1 MGTVTDL
8 EQTNGGP
15 AHMSGKPSGNKPD
28 KLREGNGLLRRLLAI
43 LRQEGGM
50 GMYDRIRYPKPFWR
64 RPALPSPIR
73 GPVRIRG
80 GEADEREQVER
91 ALRDFGIAIAP
102 DDAPGA
108 AEVIHLGPDWP
119 DIAHVTDKDILAGTE
134 PPDLDRMTALARR
147 CRVVLTACAS
157 GISALA
163 DRGIAL
169 ERIFF
174 LKDRQRLHEGM
185 TRCLLAL
192 QHGSAAASSWHHFSD
207 LQNLPGRPRICVGLP
222 ETAGRRQSFLSRGLK
237 NFILFD
243 GIRRNPGWIG
253 TGESFRMMAQACLD
267 QGLDRA
273 LFTEDDV
280 ELPLDFEDR
289 LTRIQAY
296 LDSCDWDVFSGLI
309 TDIGPDYAVTRV
321 VRRNGETFVHLNRCV
336 GMVFGLY
343 SRNAL
348 LRLAS
353 WSSASGLT
361 IDRYLEKTGSLEVVT
376 TLPFLAGHDDRLR
389 SSIWRFSNRR
399 YSRMI
404 RGSEEKL
411 RLMVRAH
418 EDRQMNPKAVPGRNI
433 TKA

>member
-1 MGTVTDL
+1 
-8 EQTNGGP
+8 
-15 AHMSGKPSGNKPD
+15 MSGKPSGREPD
-28 KLREGNGLLRRLLAI
+28 RLREGRGPFRRLLAI
-43 LRQEGGM
+43 LRHEGGM
-50 GMYDRIRYPKPFWR
+50 GMYDRIRYPKPFWSH
-64 RPALPSPIR
+64 PALPSPIR

-80 GEADEREQVER
+80 GEADERQQVER
-91 ALRDFGIAIAP
+91 ALRDFGIALAP
-102 DDAPGA
+102 DEASGA

-119 DIAHVTDKDILAGTE
+119 DIAHVTDKDILAGSE
-134 PPDLDRMTALARR
+134 PPDLDRMAALAGR
-147 CRVVLTACAS
+147 CRVVLTACTP

-163 DRGIAL
+163 RKGVAL

-192 QHGSAAASSWHHFSD
+192 QHGPAASWRHFSD
-207 LQNLPGRPRICVGLP
+207 LQNLPEHPRICVGLP
-222 ETAGRRQSFLSRGLK
+222 ETAGRRQGFLSRGLK
-237 NFILFD
+237 DFILFD

-253 TGESFRMMAQACLD
+253 TGESFRVMAQACLD
-267 QGLDRA
+267 QGVGRA

-280 ELPLDFEDR
+280 EVPPDFEDR
-289 LTRIQAY
+289 LARIQAY
-296 LDSCDWDVFSGLI
+296 LDGCDWDVFSGLV

-321 VRRNGETFVHLNRCV
+321 VRQNGETFVHLNRCV

-343 SRNAL
+343 NRNAL

-353 WSSASGLT
+353 WSPASGLT
-361 IDRYLEKTGSLEVVT
+361 VDRYLEGTGSLEVVT

-404 RGSEEKL
+404 RASEERL

-418 EDRQMNPKAVPGRNI
+418 EAGEMNPKAVPGQNV
-433 TKA
+433 TED